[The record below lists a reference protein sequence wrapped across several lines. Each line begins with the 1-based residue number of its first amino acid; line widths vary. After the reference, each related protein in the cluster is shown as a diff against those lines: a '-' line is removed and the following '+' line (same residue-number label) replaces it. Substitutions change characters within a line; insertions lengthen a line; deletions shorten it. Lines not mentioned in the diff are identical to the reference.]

1 MKAIPVL
8 LLTLFCQDQ
17 GRTKLY
23 WWPASLFLP
32 STLLFPSLPPQM
44 SPRSVYRWDATSS
57 PAAWRKGTTS
67 TLNAAS
73 SPTLYVIIH
82 IASSVTLSFNKFWR
96 SPWLCSLSYH
106 KMACIDFL
114 FFRLSV
120 FIIRIIF
127 SLLPLFRCLHC
138 AFNYLMPL
146 TFTLTCWS
154 LYIFFAY
161 VFPMVRFLPLFH
173 PSVLIPCIFFLF
185 SLLCVP
191 LLLLFPSAYMPRQP
205 SHAYTMLIRSLRCIN
220 FFSCL
225 SSPPFQ
231 ISIANIILQQ

>member
-1 MKAIPVL
+1 MKVIPVL

-67 TLNAAS
+67 TLSAAS

-96 SPWLCSLSYH
+96 SSWLCSLSYH

-120 FIIRIIF
+120 FIGRIIF

-138 AFNYLMPL
+138 AFNFLMPL
-146 TFTLTCWS
+146 PFTLSHVGLSIFSS
-154 LYIFFAY
+154 LMCFQW
-161 VFPMVRFLPLFH
+161 
-173 PSVLIPCIFFLF
+173 
-185 SLLCVP
+185 CV
-191 LLLLFPSAYMPRQP
+191 S
-205 SHAYTMLIRSLRCIN
+205 IRSSTLP
-220 FFSCL
+220 FSFRVSFS
-225 SSPPFQ
+225 SSPFSAFLCCCCSLPPICPDSPLMPIQ
-231 ISIANIILQQ
+231 C